1 MKVRINASE
10 YIVPTCA
17 TAQEIMHVAD
27 IDWKKYRLILVKEL
41 TVKQKFREVID
52 DGLRID
58 VDNIEGFLRFETVS
72 RQALQG

>member
-17 TAQEIMHVAD
+17 TAQEIMHVAG
-27 IDWKKYRLILVKEL
+27 IDWKKHRLMLVKEL
-41 TVKQKFREVID
+41 IEKRKYREVVND
-52 DGLRID
+52 SQRID
-58 VDNIEGFLRFETVS
+58 VDNIEGFLRFEVVS

>member
-10 YIVPTCA
+10 YTVPTCA
-17 TAQEIMHVAD
+17 TAQEIMHVAG
-27 IDWKKYRLILVKEL
+27 IDFKKHRLMLVKE
-41 TVKQKFREVID
+41 VIEKQKFREVID